1 MGKKRPLLGVIDV
14 LLLLGLLAGAVIVAY
29 PFVSNAWVTQQN
41 QSLLKRYAHR
51 ETTAQEQS
59 LKAEYDKIV
68 AANQTFQQSGE
79 QLGLS
84 QFDAAVSD
92 SRQLKVKR
100 DDKKLAAD
108 TIAKLS
114 IPKIGVDLPVFA
126 NTSDWLLQFGACR
139 LNGSGFPVGGKGNR
153 PIISAH
159 RGVPNA
165 TLFTHLPQ
173 LKHGDKFY
181 LTVGDHKLAYKVIA
195 KKTILPTD
203 VHALK
208 AVPGKDLVTLMTCTP
223 YMINSHRL
231 LVTGIRVPY
240 TKQDEAKQQF
250 DEWFNR
256 LLPWLWVAAALAFVW
271 LFCHVARLLM
281 VSRQDYQLK
290 LTTEPNSPI
299 TVRNGHFGKK
309 RVFIADAQGQID
321 EMLPGGKY
329 HVAGPNLKLKA
340 FVKHLRDEQFTLK

>member
-1 MGKKRPLLGVIDV
+1 MGKQRPLLGVIDI

-51 ETTAQEQS
+51 ETTAQKQS
-59 LKAEYDKIV
+59 LKADYDKIV
-68 AANQTFQQSGE
+68 AANRTFQRSGE
-79 QLGLS
+79 QPGLS

-114 IPKIGVDLPVFA
+114 ISKIGVDLPVFA

-159 RGVPNA
+159 RGMPNA

-173 LKHGDKFY
+173 LKRG
-181 LTVGDHKLAYKVIA
+181 
-195 KKTILPTD
+195 
-203 VHALK
+203 
-208 AVPGKDLVTLMTCTP
+208 
-223 YMINSHRL
+223 IN
-231 LVTGIRVPY
+231 
-240 TKQDEAKQQF
+240 F
-250 DEWFNR
+250 
-256 LLPWLWVAAALAFVW
+256 
-271 LFCHVARLLM
+271 M
-281 VSRQDYQLK
+281 
-290 LTTEPNSPI
+290 
-299 TVRNGHFGKK
+299 
-309 RVFIADAQGQID
+309 
-321 EMLPGGKY
+321 
-329 HVAGPNLKLKA
+329 
-340 FVKHLRDEQFTLK
+340 